1 MAYSRKRMKAWATGK
16 VKYCILDGDTIVF
29 SHKSF
34 TVAVQMADKLQQAN
48 PGICYTMKLME
59 VDDNG

>member
-1 MAYSRKRMKAWATGK
+1 MAFSAKRAKAVAQGK
-16 VKYCILDGDTIVF
+16 VKYCILDGDTVIF

-34 TVAVQMADKLQQAN
+34 IVAVQMADQLQKTN
-48 PGICYTMKLME
+48 PDNHYTMKLME